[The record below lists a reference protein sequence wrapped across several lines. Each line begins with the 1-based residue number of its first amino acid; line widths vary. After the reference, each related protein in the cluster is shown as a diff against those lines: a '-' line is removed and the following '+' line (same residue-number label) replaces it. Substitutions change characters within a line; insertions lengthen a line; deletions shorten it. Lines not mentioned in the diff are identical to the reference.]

1 MEEQQPQLRWYHEHF
16 ALQQNGRKFFKVF
29 KNVVYQAKYTD
40 RVSKLLLRNCVQA
53 HDNWLKVLAHIN
65 LDHSTG
71 RPRTIGSSGHVT
83 PSFLKFCIS
92 KNSVFQDQDIF
103 PQNPQKIINKKI
115 RVAQP
120 LLTGL
125 RSSHKTRWVLN
136 VWPQWCLLTITVYL
150 AIMLGD

>member
-40 RVSKLLLRNCVQA
+40 RVSKLVLRNCVQA

-103 PQNPQKIINKKI
+103 CTKKHEKENSRGAAPSYRAALLPQNKVGAKCLAAMVLAHHN
-115 RVAQP
+115 RV
-120 LLTGL
+120 L
-125 RSSHKTRWVLN
+125 SHHAW
-136 VWPQWCLLTITVYL
+136 
-150 AIMLGD
+150 G